1 MSIYARLAVAA
12 ARRIHKAG
20 RFAARA
26 GTSLDKHFMQ
36 IEILADCAMLGKSG
50 SGGKSV
56 RHDRVCRSVHPVQ

>member
-1 MSIYARLAVAA
+1 MGANARCTVGDRTADKV
-12 ARRIHKAG
+12 G
-20 RFAARA
+20 RFASWA